1 MQIPPFFEFRTMKRE
16 EKGKR
21 MLGCQEQSPKCFSP
35 SSYFPPVNIGC
46 PHEQFHSVTVGG
58 EHVAQQS
65 AQERTVRVTVPL
77 VRLRMATASSWV
89 TPSRLCPLT
98 AMI

>member
-1 MQIPPFFEFRTMKRE
+1 
-16 EKGKR
+16 
-21 MLGCQEQSPKCFSP
+21 MLGCQEQNPKCLSP
-35 SSYFPPVNIGC
+35 SLYFPPVNTGC
-46 PHEQFHSVTVGG
+46 SHELFYSVTVGG
-58 EHVAQQS
+58 EHVARQS
-65 AQERTVRVTVPL
+65 VQERTMRVTVPL

>member
-1 MQIPPFFEFRTMKRE
+1 MRKILKTQI
-16 EKGKR
+16 
-21 MLGCQEQSPKCFSP
+21 
-35 SSYFPPVNIGC
+35 NIRKS
-46 PHEQFHSVTVGG
+46 HQQAKFHSLYSEGRTRVLGL
-58 EHVAQQS
+58 AQFWQ
-65 AQERTVRVTVPL
+65 AIQERTIKVTVPF